1 MSLLFLLD
9 TSIISAPVAKQPNRR
24 VAKQLA
30 QHSMECA
37 LAAPVWHELVYGCS
51 RLPPGKRRVALEE
64 YLHAV
69 VQRSFPI
76 LPYDEAAAAW
86 HGRAG
91 ALEDVPGRSRRDGRG
106 PRVAE
111 GRGNRSTQPQGSGD
125 SMPARAERTRPRRV
139 LAEIVGGRR
148 KFSAESWSQSGEGD
162 HDGQTGSSRPLLCH

>member
-24 VAKQLA
+24 VVKQLA

-76 LPYDEAAAAW
+76 LPYDEDAAAW
-86 HGRAG
+86 HGHERAK
-91 ALEDVPGRSRRDGRG
+91 LEEQGRTS
-106 PRVAE
+106 PFV
-111 GRGNRSTQPQGSGD
+111 
-125 SMPARAERTRPRRV
+125 
-139 LAEIVGGRR
+139 
-148 KFSAESWSQSGEGD
+148 
-162 HDGQTGSSRPLLCH
+162 DGQIAAIARSQGLTLVTSNTKHFERFNGLEVVDWGR